1 MISISDASKCLPILG
16 AEYDQREQEVRTA
29 LTEVFLAQDKLRL
42 AIDNRDAIERTILQ
56 IIKGVE

>member
-1 MISISDASKCLPILG
+1 MISISDVSKCLSILG

-29 LTEVFLAQDKLRL
+29 LTEVFIAQDKLRL
-42 AIDNRDAIERTILQ
+42 AIDNRDAIEHTILQ